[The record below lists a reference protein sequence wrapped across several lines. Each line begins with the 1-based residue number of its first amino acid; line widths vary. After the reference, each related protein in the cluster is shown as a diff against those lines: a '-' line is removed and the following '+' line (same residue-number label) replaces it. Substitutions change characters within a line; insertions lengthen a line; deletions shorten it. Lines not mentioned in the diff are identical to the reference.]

1 MKKIGLVFLVVL
13 FAIGCAK
20 WVSIDISEDSVV
32 LISPVENQS
41 DSLQNKMFVW
51 EELEGAKKYRLQIV
65 SANFDSILDY
75 VLDSAVSETSY
86 SISLNPNEYEWRVRG
101 ENDDF
106 NSLWSKRKLTIKS
119 SASLAN
125 QQITG
130 ISPKDGLNTNK
141 MTQTFEWDS
150 LVSAQEYSVKVIDQD
165 ENYIGIFVNEAKYTH
180 TFTEE
185 GLFTVEIKGLNNIS
199 ASITSS
205 IEIRI
210 DATMP
215 SDVTLKF
222 PLSDDTL
229 KSFPKTFTWTVDSSN
244 TGSPIV
250 DTLFIASDSAMNS
263 VIFDTIFESTTSLTL
278 DTIESNPRKLFWK
291 LNRGDAAGNSNT
303 TMPSKSFH
311 IE

>member
-1 MKKIGLVFLVVL
+1 MKKNGFVLLIVL

-32 LISPVENQS
+32 LVSPVDNQS

-51 EELEGAKKYRLQIV
+51 EELEGAKNYRLQIV
-65 SANFDSILDY
+65 STGFDSVLNF
-75 VLDSAVSETSY
+75 VLDSPVAVTSY
-86 SISLNPNEYEWRVRG
+86 SISLNPNQYEWRVRG

-106 NSLWSKRKLTIKS
+106 NSLWSTRKLTIES
-119 SASLAN
+119 TASLAN

-130 ISPKDGLNTNK
+130 VSPEDGLNINK

-150 LVSAQEYSVKVIDQD
+150 LVSAQEYSVKVIDED
-165 ENYIGIFVNEAKYTH
+165 DNYVGVFVNEAKYTH

-185 GLFTVEIKGLNNIS
+185 GLFTIEIKALNNIS

-205 IEIRI
+205 IQIRI
-210 DATMP
+210 DTTMP

-229 KSFPKTFTWTVDSSN
+229 KTFPKTFTWTEDSSN
-244 TGSPIV
+244 TGSPIT
-250 DTLFIASDSAMNS
+250 DTLYIASDSGMNS
-263 VIFDTIFESTTSLTL
+263 VIVKAIFESTTSHTL
-278 DTIESNPRKLFWK
+278 DTIESAPRKLFWK
-291 LNRGDAAGNSNT
+291 LNRGDAAGNRNT

-311 IE
+311 LE